1 MNNFNVRAMVDEINN
16 TRTQTSANTKDEN
29 RVMRA
34 MLNDPTFKVDIWGRN
49 GIEGQYCPYE
59 EARTLVANILKDT
72 AKISTTEANDLASH
86 YEFGKQESNI
96 MIGISK
102 EFLNTYIETGR
113 KLPLGGR
120 ETSNISIAKKVKESR
135 SNSFPR
141 KIGVN
146 EDGTDKY
153 ETVTEG
159 DIPTPGSLKVYSSA
173 PSWLNNKDTN
183 K

>member
-1 MNNFNVRAMVDEINN
+1 MSNFNVKELLNEINT
-16 TRTQTSANTKDEN
+16 TRTQTSANAKDEN

-34 MLNDPTFKVDIWGRN
+34 MLNDPTFKVDVWSRN
-49 GIEGQYCPYE
+49 GIDGQYCPYD
-59 EARTLVANILKDT
+59 EARTLVANIVKDT
-72 AKISTTEANDLASH
+72 TKISSTEASDLAAQ
-86 YEFGKQESNI
+86 YEFGKQEAGI
-96 MIGISK
+96 MVGISK
-102 EFLNTYIETGR
+102 EFINTYIETGR

-135 SNSFPR
+135 SNSFTK

-159 DIPTPGSLKVYSSA
+159 LIPTHGSLKVYSPA
-173 PSWLNNKDTN
+173 PIWLNKNTEE
-183 K
+183 

>member
-1 MNNFNVRAMVDEINN
+1 MNNFNVQALVDEINT

-34 MLNDPTFKVDIWGRN
+34 MLNDPTFKVDIWSKN
-49 GIEGQYCPYE
+49 GIEGQYCPYN
-59 EARTLVANILKDT
+59 EARTLVANIIKDT
-72 AKISTTEANDLASH
+72 TKVSTAEAVELASQ
-86 YEFGKQESNI
+86 YEFGKQESTI
-96 MIGISK
+96 LVGISK
-102 EFLNTYIETGR
+102 EFINTYIETGR

-135 SNSFPR
+135 SNSFPK

-146 EDGTDKY
+146 EDGTDRY

-159 DIPTPGSLKVYSSA
+159 DIPTHGSLKVYSSA
-173 PSWLNNKDTN
+173 PSWLNNKN
-183 K
+183 NR

>member
-1 MNNFNVRAMVDEINN
+1 MSNFDVKSLVNEIDS
-16 TRTQTSANTKDEN
+16 TRTQTSANAKDEN

-34 MLNDPTFKVDIWGRN
+34 MLNDPTFKVDVWSRN
-49 GIEGQYCPYE
+49 GIENQYCPYD
-59 EARTLVANILKDT
+59 EARTLVSNIIKDT
-72 AKISTTEANDLASH
+72 TKISAREADELASK
-86 YEFGKQESNI
+86 YEFGKQEAGI

-102 EFLNTYIETGR
+102 EFINTYIETGR

-135 SNSFPR
+135 SNSFIK

-146 EDGTDKY
+146 DDGTDKL
-153 ETVTEG
+153 ETVNDGT
-159 DIPTPGSLKVYSSA
+159 IPTHGSLKVYSSA
-173 PSWLNNKDTN
+173 PSWLNKSTE